1 MPKREF
7 IVSSAPAA
15 VRLDV
20 YLAGQVS
27 GLSRSAARKLIEAG
41 IILVNGK
48 AGKAS
53 ARLKDGDKV
62 EADLENAETLN
73 SKLAPQEIAVPVVY
87 SDDDILVVDK
97 PYGLVVHPGAGNRQ
111 GTLVN
116 ALLAIYP
123 EIAGVGDPARPG
135 IVHRLDKETSG
146 LMVVARSS
154 RAYESLVAQFKS
166 REVHKTYLGLVWG
179 EMSTSEGRLDWAIG
193 RHAKHRQKISIR
205 TSSPRE
211 AVTTFKVLEKLK
223 GFSFLEISPLTG
235 RTHQIRVH
243 MAAAGHPLVGDSKY
257 GRKSLNRSLPKELA
271 GSGLVAT
278 ESGRAEK
285 FSSTMAAG
293 AGRTAESFPNGNAGV
308 GSTTGTETPGKPASR
323 NSAPRLFL
331 HAHKLSFLHPC
342 TGQRIEFISELPLQ
356 LSAIL
361 DQIPGR
367 RTPDR
372 DT

>member
-1 MPKREF
+1 VPKREF

-20 YLAGQVS
+20 YLAGQIQKT
-27 GLSRSAARKLIEAG
+27 SRASIRKLIDDG
-41 IILVNGK
+41 KVLVNGK
-48 AGKAS
+48 PGKAS
-53 ARLKDGDKV
+53 LRLKEGDRI
-62 EADLENAETLN
+62 EAELLDAEAIA
-73 SKLAPQEIAVPVVY
+73 SGAKPDPQNIDVPIIY
-87 SDDDILVVDK
+87 TDDDVLIIDK

-116 ALLAIYP
+116 ALLAKYP

-146 LMVVARSS
+146 LIVVARSP
-154 RAYESLVAQFKS
+154 RAYGSLVAQFKS
-166 REVHKTYLGLVWG
+166 REVHKTYLGLVRG

-257 GRKSLNRSLPKELA
+257 GRKSPGKLWPKDNTGTGDPAELSA
-271 GSGLVAT
+271 KETTGILGAT
-278 ESGRAEK
+278 ELL
-285 FSSTMAAG
+285 
-293 AGRTAESFPNGNAGV
+293 PNGNGGV
-308 GSTTGTETPGKPASR
+308 GSTIGAETPGKPASR
-323 NSAPRLFL
+323 NPAPRLFL
-331 HAHKLSFLHPC
+331 HSHKLSFIHPG
-342 TGQRIEFISELPLQ
+342 TGQRVEFMSPLPDQ

-361 DQIPGR
+361 AAAPGR
-367 RTPDR
+367 QTDR
-372 DT
+372 AKM